1 MPYVPPGV
9 SIQSLTP
16 GIHEV
21 VLTDLKQITD
31 PAKLAKFNA
40 QAVYVATWK
49 SLENA
54 VEIDQVI
61 KFNGSK
67 SDYYAGLTIDRM
79 CLAAGLEEP
88 TPGEPLNV
96 DVLKAEL
103 DGVTVLLEVNDKGYA
118 NGIQVPMSA
127 TGTDEAPF

>member
-9 SIQSLTP
+9 SIQSIAS

-21 VLTDLKQITD
+21 TLTDLKQITD
-31 PAKLAKFNA
+31 PAKLAKFSA

-49 SLENA
+49 SLESA
-54 VEIDQVI
+54 IEVDQII

-67 SDYYAGLTIDRM
+67 GDYYAGLTIDRM
-79 CLAAGLEEP
+79 CMAAGLPEP
-88 TPGEPLNV
+88 IPGEALNV
-96 DVLKAEL
+96 DTLKAEL
-103 DGVTVLLEVNDKGYA
+103 DGVTVLLEVNDKGYP
-118 NGIQVPMSA
+118 NGIQVPMAA